1 MSNYNEKLRMYASKK
16 KEEGHNEASVEM
28 YLTNYIY
35 GNILCLLKLVYNDM
49 IKVRDAADSLDLSI
63 EEFANYALK
72 SDKMKFAEFL
82 YQKYR
87 IYEEQILDGA
97 ISDDDVIDKNRIDVI
112 IQLVDEDKLSIQT
125 AADILHMSVGEIND
139 KLAISQWQKS
149 TAQ

>member
-1 MSNYNEKLRMYASKK
+1 
-16 KEEGHNEASVEM
+16 
-28 YLTNYIY
+28 
-35 GNILCLLKLVYNDM
+35 M

-87 IYEEQILDGA
+87 IYEEQNLDGA